1 MYVWQFLSFYVIPS
15 GYDKYGNVISETA
28 KIKNA
33 TF

>member
-1 MYVWQFLSFYVIPS
+1 MYVWQFLSFNVIPS

-33 TF
+33 AF